1 MTENSAARLYRWD
14 DLPRERLN
22 SHLERRLVTGSN
34 TMLAHIY
41 LDKGGIVPK
50 HSHHNEQITY
60 VLHGALKF
68 LLGEAQ
74 DEEVIVR
81 AGEVL
86 TIPPHLPHSAEALED
101 TLDVDIFNPPREDWL
116 DGTDSYLRSDPQKGA

>member
-1 MTENSAARLYRWD
+1 MSGTATAKLHRWE

-22 SHLERRLVTGSN
+22 SLLERRLITGTN
-34 TMLAHIY
+34 MMIAHVY
-41 LDKGGIVPK
+41 LEKGCIVPR

-60 VLHGALKF
+60 VLEGALKF
-68 LLGEAQ
+68 LLGEDQ
-74 DEEVIVR
+74 DQEVIVN

-86 TIPPHLPHSAEALED
+86 TIPPHVPHSAEALED

-116 DGTDSYLRSDPQKGA
+116 DGSDAYLRKSS

>member
-1 MTENSAARLYRWD
+1 MPATTAAKLHRWD

-22 SHLERRLVTGSN
+22 SHLERRLITGTN
-34 TMLAHIY
+34 MMVAHVY
-41 LDKGGIVPK
+41 FKKGGVVPR

-60 VLHGALKF
+60 VLEGALKF
-68 LLGEAQ
+68 LLGENQ

-86 TIPPHLPHSAEALED
+86 TIPPNLPHSAEALED

-116 DGTDSYLRSDPQKGA
+116 DGSDTYLRG

>member
-1 MTENSAARLYRWD
+1 MPGKATAQLHRWD

-22 SHLERRLVTGSN
+22 SHLDRRLVTGTN
-34 TMLAHIY
+34 TMVAHIY
-41 LDKGGIVPK
+41 LKKGGVVPM

-60 VLHGALKF
+60 VLNGALKF
-68 LLGEAQ
+68 LLGEEQ

-81 AGEVL
+81 ANEVL
-86 TIPPHLPHSAEALED
+86 TIPPHLPHSVIALED

-116 DGTDSYLRSDPQKGA
+116 DGSDTYLRG